1 MMLPFVAG
9 LLLAYGGMVGLC
21 QGMERNFRLV
31 WKREPSPVLRHALRT
46 LGAVLLVGSFASCV
60 LARGWAMGPVG
71 WFGAISLA
79 ALVLA
84 WLMPYQARLAVVFPV
99 AGIPLWLLTW
109 TVIG

>member
-31 WKREPSPVLRHALRT
+31 WKRVPSPVLRHALRT

-60 LARGWAMGPVG
+60 LARGWAMGSV
-71 WFGAISLA
+71 

-84 WLMPYQARLAVVFPV
+84 WLLPYQARLAVVFPA

>member
-1 MMLPFVAG
+1 MSLWDLF
-9 LLLAYGGMVGLC
+9 AYGGMVGLC
-21 QGMERNFRLV
+21 QGMERNFKLV
-31 WKREPSPVLRHALRT
+31 WNREPSPVLRHALRMT
-46 LGAVLLVGSFASCV
+46 GALLVGSFASCV
-60 LARGWAMGPVG
+60 WAWGWAMGPVS

-84 WLMPYQARLAVVFPV
+84 WLLPYQARLAVVFHA